1 MEVVESAGSKKG
13 SVIERIKN
21 NTGGTG
27 ETGARDEGQ
36 ANEERALITVAVW
49 WISMLSLHS
58 RHE

>member
-1 MEVVESAGSKKG
+1 
-13 SVIERIKN
+13 VIERIKN